1 MKLIFQ
7 GSFRLY
13 FILTYKMLYCGCFSD
28 GKLKD
33 YAINYFL
40 SRMNGFINV
49 FTMDF
54 AIIMFYVAVI

>member
-13 FILTYKMLYCGCFSD
+13 FILTYKMLYCDYFSD

-54 AIIMFYVAVI
+54 AII